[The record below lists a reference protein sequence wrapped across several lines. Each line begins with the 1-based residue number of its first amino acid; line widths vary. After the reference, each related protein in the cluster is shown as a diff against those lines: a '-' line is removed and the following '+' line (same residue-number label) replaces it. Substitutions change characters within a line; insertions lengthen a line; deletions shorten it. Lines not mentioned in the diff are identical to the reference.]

1 MAKAIRKKILVKRD
15 FQLQI
20 FFETLILLFFVA
32 VIVGWTVYLGV
43 FKVILFEFSGEKL
56 TLINKFISFKMFLWF
71 LPSVIAILIISILL
85 SHQIAGPIFVFQRT
99 INALVKGEPARKIV
113 LRKYDKLQDF
123 ADDVNKLID
132 YFESRKDEKI

>member
-1 MAKAIRKKILVKRD
+1 VAKAIRKKIIVKRD

-71 LPSVIAILIISILL
+71 LPSVIAILIISIFL

-99 INALVKGEPARKIV
+99 INALVKGEPVRKIV

-132 YFESRKDEKI
+132 YFENKKES

>member
-20 FFETLILLFFVA
+20 FFETFILLFFVA

-99 INALVKGEPARKIV
+99 INALVKGEPTRKIV

-132 YFESRKDEKI
+132 YFESKKEPKL